1 MRRNSHKLRPG
12 GAGNLAGY
20 PPILALHRSCTTPGR
35 ETKLEVIMRN
45 SLAILIGTL
54 CAAGTLQAASAA
66 QSASTTKD
74 QVSAAPAQQH
84 EVVMTAKWGFEAP
97 NLFPLDP
104 QEVQSYGGTTRPG
117 PRNRHLSAS
126 RGGLVTAAER
136 SGLPGRE

>member
-1 MRRNSHKLRPG
+1 
-12 GAGNLAGY
+12 
-20 PPILALHRSCTTPGR
+20 
-35 ETKLEVIMRN
+35 MRN
-45 SLAILIGTL
+45 TLAILIGSL
-54 CAAGTLQAASAA
+54 CAAGTLQAAPAA
-66 QSASTTKD
+66 QSATATRDETSSTPT
-74 QVSAAPAQQH
+74 QQQ
-84 EVVMTAKWGFEAP
+84 EIVMTAKWGFEAP